1 MEEDWDDI
9 SPVACLSRPPSAR
22 RRTSLDGQ
30 APPLAAPGR
39 MSCEGGAP
47 AAACRS
53 ARRRASLQAHVVAN
67 EAALEAARE
76 AERRMEAEARARV
89 EELRRQAEAEA
100 QARLHEAE
108 IQAAEVLRRMQQD
121 ALRAR
126 RLQRGLQN
134 LHARRAVAQSA
145 TAPSA
150 PGSWSGTATD
160 EQGDSPDND
169 SDDDAAA
176 APAGLRA

>member
-1 MEEDWDDI
+1 MLHT
-9 SPVACLSRPPSAR
+9 PRY
-22 RRTSLDGQ
+22 
-30 APPLAAPGR
+30 
-39 MSCEGGAP
+39 
-47 AAACRS
+47 
-53 ARRRASLQAHVVAN
+53 
-67 EAALEAARE
+67 EAASRE
-76 AERRMEAEARARV
+76 AKEAEIR
-89 EELRRQAEAEA
+89 LAEA

-108 IQAAEVLRRMQQD
+108 TQAAEVLRRMQQD

-160 EQGDSPDND
+160 EQGDPPDND